1 MIYAFR
7 DWASCKYVGNLKR
20 TVPVFWDPRRG
31 MYVKAVPYPPGTV
44 DAEGKVVPL
53 ATVDDE
59 RHGRISSLTAY
70 HNAEHREQRRT
81 DVIFRILFL
90 YAALFFLTVVVI
102 DTDSPL
108 SLTPAGKAVAIVIGT
123 ALGVYCSWWCARGY
137 LIKDSYVFP
146 ASDREVTLA
155 LIGSRDKYRFGSS
168 PLYWCVPGFIWGF
181 CLFLALGFSNDGPGL
196 TKATAVVGIAVFATM
211 MLYAA
216 YFYYA
221 SVHNP
226 DGSQA

>member
-1 MIYAFR
+1 MIYTFR

-70 HNAEHREQRRT
+70 HNAEHREQRRSVRALRGALLYCLLLFIIVVSFKGSLLLVE
-81 DVIFRILFL
+81 VI
-90 YAALFFLTVVVI
+90 
-102 DTDSPL
+102 
-108 SLTPAGKAVAIVIGT
+108 AGIVIGI
-123 ALGVYCSWWCARGY
+123 ALGVYCGWWWTRGY

-168 PLYWCVPGFIWGF
+168 ALYWCGPVMLLCW
-181 CLFLALGFSNDGPGL
+181 LLLLGFVFFNGNSSSFSPGL
-196 TKATAVVGIAVFATM
+196 GKILAAIGITIFVLTVIY
-211 MLYAA
+211 LVYALT
-216 YFYYA
+216 Y
-221 SVHNP
+221 
-226 DGSQA
+226 QAHA